1 MQNKEKIYIGID
13 VSKKT
18 LDLCLVSNDGT
29 FSFKITNDV
38 KSIKSFF
45 KKQKLINETT
55 ELFIGMENTGFYN
68 FHLYEFFDQ
77 NTFNIYIFN
86 PLHLV
91 KTIGMVRGKNDKID
105 AERIAVYVKRNIDIL
120 TPSAIPNST
129 FRKMKALF
137 AKRRMFIE
145 QVTAINVLNKEFA
158 NCNSGKAI
166 QANKSSE
173 EKLLNQ
179 FAKVIKE
186 IESELIKLIQED
198 EVLSV
203 NYKRV
208 TSVPGVGPIL
218 GIYLT
223 IKTHGFTQL
232 TDARKLACYAGV
244 VPFPNQ
250 SGTSLNKRPRVSF
263 MADKKMKTLLHLAA
277 LRVIQLEG
285 EMRDYFI
292 RKVSEGKNK
301 MSVINAIRNKILARV
316 CSCIKNEKMYEKSL
330 DLS

>member
-1 MQNKEKIYIGID
+1 MRVSRDVGLAAVHADHQHPDKDVMVAFRSGTIGAYGHI
-13 VSKKT
+13 
-18 LDLCLVSNDGT
+18 LA
-29 FSFKITNDV
+29 
-38 KSIKSFF
+38 
-45 KKQKLINETT
+45 
-55 ELFIGMENTGFYN
+55 
-68 FHLYEFFDQ
+68 DQ

-158 NCNSGKAI
+158 HCNSGKAI

-198 EVLSV
+198 EVIIE

-208 TSVPGVGPIL
+208 TSLPGVGPIL

-250 SGTSLNKRPRVSF
+250 SGTSLNKRPKVSF
-263 MADKKMKTLLHLAA
+263 MADKRMKSLLHLAA

-285 EMRDYFI
+285 EMKDYFI

>member
-91 KTIGMVRGKNDKID
+91 KSIGMVRGKNDKID

-158 NCNSGKAI
+158 HCNSGKAI

-250 SGTSLNKRPRVSF
+250 SGTSLNKRPKVSF
-263 MADKKMKTLLHLAA
+263 MADKRMKSLLHLAA

-285 EMRDYFI
+285 EMKDYFI

>member
-158 NCNSGKAI
+158 HCNSGKAI

>member
-1 MQNKEKIYIGID
+1 
-13 VSKKT
+13 
-18 LDLCLVSNDGT
+18 
-29 FSFKITNDV
+29 
-38 KSIKSFF
+38 
-45 KKQKLINETT
+45 
-55 ELFIGMENTGFYN
+55 
-68 FHLYEFFDQ
+68 
-77 NTFNIYIFN
+77 
-86 PLHLV
+86 
-91 KTIGMVRGKNDKID
+91 MVRGKNDKID

-158 NCNSGKAI
+158 HCNSGKAI

-198 EVLSV
+198 EVISE

-250 SGTSLNKRPRVSF
+250 SGTSLNKRPKVSF
-263 MADKKMKTLLHLAA
+263 MADKRMKSLLHLAA

-285 EMRDYFI
+285 EMKDYFI

>member
-158 NCNSGKAI
+158 HCNSGKAI

-198 EVLSV
+198 EVISE

>member
-1 MQNKEKIYIGID
+1 MQNKEKIYIGVD